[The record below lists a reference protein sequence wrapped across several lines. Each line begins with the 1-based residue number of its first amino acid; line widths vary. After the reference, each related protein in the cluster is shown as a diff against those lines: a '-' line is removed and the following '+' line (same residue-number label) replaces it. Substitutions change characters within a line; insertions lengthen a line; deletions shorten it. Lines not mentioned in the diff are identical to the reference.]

1 MFLQITSAA
10 VQLHEEPG
18 GDGKDDKEE
27 LDTAGYAES
36 RHLKV

>member
-18 GDGKDDKEE
+18 GNGKDDKEE
-27 LDTAGYAES
+27 LDTVGYAEIK
-36 RHLKV
+36 HLKV